1 MDEPPIPEP
10 QGEVR
15 KGFRQQL
22 DDLRREV
29 VREAA
34 MVTEAVA
41 RCTEV
46 LLDNDLD
53 GAQKLIEDDDELDYL
68 SLEIEE
74 HAVTLLTLEAPVA
87 SDLRAV
93 VAALKMN
100 GEIERSGDLAV
111 NVAKA
116 CRRIYGVQY
125 SPRCRGIIE
134 RMSEEAIRLY
144 RFAIDAYV
152 EGNASLAG
160 ALDDMD
166 DRLDELHK
174 DFVQAIFEAHN
185 DGEIDLQAAVQ
196 LALVGRYYE
205 RIGDHAVNIGA
216 MVQFMV
222 TGWMPEHTGA
232 ARVRERREREAE
244 RLAGLEAR
252 ANDGAAGNGAGDVG
266 GRDAG

>member
-1 MDEPPIPEP
+1 MDEAPIPEP
-10 QGEVR
+10 QSEVR

-34 MVTEAVA
+34 MVTESVA

-46 LLDNDLD
+46 LLANDLD
-53 GAQKLIEDDDELDYL
+53 GAQELIEDDDELDYL

-185 DGEIDLQAAVQ
+185 EGEIDLQAAVQ

-222 TGWMPEHTGA
+222 TGWMPEHAGA
-232 ARVRERREREAE
+232 SRVRERREREAA
-244 RLAGLEAR
+244 RLAELEAR
-252 ANDGAAGNGAGDVG
+252 AHDAAGNGAGDDG